1 MTTNEATTAQINYQ
15 LDIMISKLR
24 NKVGQEV
31 KQRIENQRNLS
42 SYLSE
47 VGNEVSDRLMMKFD
61 KQMQNLVSDFDKFEV
76 GLTDWEHNMQ
86 ISLSQNNG
94 NIIKFDVDISQ

>member
-1 MTTNEATTAQINYQ
+1 
-15 LDIMISKLR
+15 
-24 NKVGQEV
+24 
-31 KQRIENQRNLS
+31 LS

-61 KQMQNLVSDFDKFEV
+61 KQMQNLVSDLDKFEV

-94 NIIKFDVDISQ
+94 NIIKFDVDIS

>member
-1 MTTNEATTAQINYQ
+1 
-15 LDIMISKLR
+15 MITKLR

-31 KQRIENQRNLS
+31 KQSIENQRNLS

-61 KQMQNLVSDFDKFEV
+61 KQMQNLVSDLDKFEV

-86 ISLSQNNG
+86 INLSQNNG
-94 NIIKFDVDISQ
+94 NIIKFDVDIS

>member
-61 KQMQNLVSDFDKFEV
+61 KQMQNLVSDLDKFEV

>member
-1 MTTNEATTAQINYQ
+1 
-15 LDIMISKLR
+15 
-24 NKVGQEV
+24 
-31 KQRIENQRNLS
+31 LS

-61 KQMQNLVSDFDKFEV
+61 KQMQNLVSDLDKFEV

-86 ISLSQNNG
+86 INLS
-94 NIIKFDVDISQ
+94 

>member
-1 MTTNEATTAQINYQ
+1 
-15 LDIMISKLR
+15 MITKLR

-61 KQMQNLVSDFDKFEV
+61 KQMQNYM
-76 GLTDWEHNMQ
+76 TQ
-86 ISLSQNNG
+86 RSQG
-94 NIIKFDVDISQ
+94 MPPPVMRS